1 LAASSDFSPVVLAV
15 TRDNELSV
23 IDMRQM
29 LVQKKLSDPEF
40 RVAAD
45 YTRCTFSPCGGL
57 ALGVGTEG
65 RLSCWDIHSGQLLDS
80 TNSGNAAFI
89 STDWHNKLAAS
100 SSRNKTVTLWTDV

>member
-1 LAASSDFSPVVLAV
+1 MVLAV

-45 YTRCTFSPCGGL
+45 YTRCTFSVSFSVKYLFQKIMILTIYSIQKNMCVNIIFVFETDTTIFTILFVFLILKINLSL
-57 ALGVGTEG
+57 AG
-65 RLSCWDIHSGQLLDS
+65 
-80 TNSGNAAFI
+80 
-89 STDWHNKLAAS
+89 AS
-100 SSRNKTVTLWTDV
+100 R